1 LTESIFQCDGEKP
14 ACESCSIVYKTQCT
28 YDIDSDHRRKGALK
42 RDIRQLEEEN
52 EKRDIILDAL
62 RKASEADVDDII
74 QLVRSDESYDSII
87 ETIKR
92 MPIKPPSKS
101 ETTPTLEG
109 ALADFAGKPSLKK
122 SGDNRH
128 YGTTSNF
135 ALTGSDDELP
145 MVAVDHI
152 GTWTKVTNDVDLIKH
167 LLSLYFTWSHPL
179 YLLFSEEVF
188 FYALNN
194 KKLKWCS
201 PILVNACLALGCNY
215 SDRPE
220 ARADPNDPATVGD
233 HFFAEAK
240 RLLNED
246 DRSCLTTV
254 QALGVMACRQAMMGQ
269 DSSGWKYAGQM
280 MTMSIELGLH
290 LTYNIQ
296 PSGKATDPEM
306 EARRITFWGSYVV
319 ETVYAMAVGRISW
332 LPRTAIQLEKPI
344 PRENL
349 EKKIWKPYGDPR
361 FHVHEPTGLE
371 QPASTYTVL
380 VQSSRLTEIV
390 NDTLQMFY
398 APRDRITSRKLEMH
412 HERFIQWHNELP
424 PSMVIKR
431 DGPTLP
437 QVIAMQ

>member
-1 LTESIFQCDGEKP
+1 VRLQCDGEKP
-14 ACESCSIVYKTQCT
+14 ACESCSIVYKTHCA

-62 RKASEADVDDII
+62 RKGTEADVDDII
-74 QLVRSDESYDSII
+74 QLIRSDESYDSII

-92 MPIKPPSKS
+92 MPIKPAPKPEAS
-101 ETTPTLEG
+101 PTLEG
-109 ALADFAGKPSLKK
+109 ELAAFTGKPSLKRAC
-122 SGDNRH
+122 DNRH
-128 YGTTSNF
+128 YGHTSNL
-135 ALTGSDDELP
+135 ALAGSDDELP
-145 MVAVDHI
+145 LVAVDHI
-152 GTWTKVTNDVDLIKH
+152 GTWTKVTSDVDLIKH
-167 LLSLYFTWSHPL
+167 LLSLYFTWSHPI

-201 PILVNACLALGCNY
+201 PMLVNACLALGSNY

-220 ARADPNDPATVGD
+220 ARADINDPATVGD

-246 DRSCLTTV
+246 DRSCLTTI
-254 QALGVMACRQAMMGQ
+254 QALGVMSCRQAMMGQ
-269 DSSGWKYAGQM
+269 DSSGWRYAGQM
-280 MTMSIELGLH
+280 MTMAIELGLH
-290 LTYNIQ
+290 LTYNVQ
-296 PSGKATDPEM
+296 PSGKVTDCEM
-306 EARRITFWGSYVV
+306 EARRITFWGSYML
-319 ETVYAMAVGRISW
+319 ETIYAMCVGRISG
-332 LPRTAIQLEKPI
+332 LPRMAIQLEKSV

-349 EKKIWKPYGDPR
+349 EKKIWKPHGDPR
-361 FHVHEPTGLE
+361 FLHEPTGLE
-371 QPASTYTVL
+371 QPAFTYTVQ

-398 APRDRITSRKLEMH
+398 APRDRITSRKLEVH
-412 HERFIQWHNELP
+412 HERFIQWHDELP
-424 PSMVIKR
+424 SSMTIKR

-437 QVIAMQ
+437 QVIALQ